1 MPGAPVDDP
10 AGAAARD
17 HSPAL
22 TVAAVARRLGV
33 APATLR
39 TWDRRYGL
47 GPGAHV
53 AGSHRRYTPADVA
66 RLEEM
71 GRLTRQG
78 VAPAEAARIALAPA
92 EPVGDRSPAPSRA
105 ADGREADPLARLED
119 WRVGGGRVMRLSGG
133 GPATRGLARAAMA
146 LDAPTVCEIVETS
159 LRRRGVLATWDE
171 LLVPVLVSMGVR
183 WQTTGEGVEVEHL
196 LAECIISSLRPVISR
211 VKNPLNARP
220 VLLAS
225 AEDELHSLPLHA
237 LAAGLAERQV
247 ESRIFGARVPRDAL
261 AAAVRRSG
269 PAAVFIWSH
278 SAKTGGVQALADLT
292 TVRPSPVLLVGGP
305 GWPPNLPA
313 PARRVEDLT
322 EAVEAVT
329 RAVGL

>member
-1 MPGAPVDDP
+1 MPGAPVEEPEGADVSDP
-10 AGAAARD
+10 
-17 HSPAL
+17 SPAL

-47 GPGAHV
+47 GPGVHV

-66 RLEEM
+66 RLEVM

-78 VAPAEAARIALAPA
+78 VAPAEAARVA
-92 EPVGDRSPAPSRA
+92 RA
-105 ADGREADPLARLED
+105 APETDGAGPKTSSPVVDLPEAESLARLED
-119 WRVGGGRVMRLSGG
+119 WRVGGGRVMRLSTG

-146 LDAPTVCEIVETS
+146 LDAPTVCEIVEGT
-159 LRRRGVLATWDE
+159 LQRRGVLATWDE
-171 LLVPVLVSMGVR
+171 LLVPVLVSVGTR
-183 WQTTGEGVEVEHL
+183 WETTGQGVEVEHL
-196 LAECIISSLRPVISR
+196 LAECIMSALQPVIAR
-211 VKNPLNARP
+211 VRHPLNARP

-247 ESRIFGARVPRDAL
+247 STRIFGARVPRDAL

-278 SAKTGGVQALADLT
+278 SAATGAGDELADLT
-292 TVRPSPVLLVGGP
+292 TVRPSPALLVGGP
-305 GWPPNLPA
+305 GWLPDLPA
-313 PARRVEDLT
+313 PLRRVEDLT